1 MNPPPELA
9 RLRFIVRRYAHEHGL
24 EPYDTLA
31 CLGFEI
37 LDEFE
42 PWDYHCTPMNS
53 AAFGAAGGD
62 GLHFNLLTKGP
73 AMGAVVMTAPGGE
86 VSNLVVGA
94 SFLDFLRLGYH
105 SCFGWLEA
113 LALDSGRAALL
124 YRRDDEVLTALGV
137 GLRDRLR
144 RDFRLAP
151 IDDIGDHLR
160 HLQARHLSDLVLPRP
175 AARDRV

>member
-42 PWDYHCTPMNS
+42 PWDYHCTPLNS

-62 GLHFNLLTKGP
+62 GLHLNLVTEGP
-73 AMGAVVMTAPGGE
+73 ALGAVVMTAPGGE

-105 SCFGWLEA
+105 ACFGWLDT
-113 LALDSGRAALL
+113 LALDPGRAALL
-124 YRRDDEVLTALGV
+124 YRHDDGALTDLAI

-144 RDFRLAP
+144 RDFRLTP
-151 IDDIGDHLR
+151 VDDIGDHLR
-160 HLQARHLSDLVLPRP
+160 HLQTRHLSDLVLSDGVKP
-175 AARDRV
+175 DRV